1 MILWNH
7 AQVKEA
13 LVDLGASEKE
23 KAARGLFVGSLM
35 STNAVRGR
43 ILQ

>member
-1 MILWNH
+1 MVLWNH

-13 LVDLGASEKE
+13 LVDLGASEK
-23 KAARGLFVGSLM
+23 AARGMFVGSLM
-35 STNAVRGR
+35 STKAVQGR